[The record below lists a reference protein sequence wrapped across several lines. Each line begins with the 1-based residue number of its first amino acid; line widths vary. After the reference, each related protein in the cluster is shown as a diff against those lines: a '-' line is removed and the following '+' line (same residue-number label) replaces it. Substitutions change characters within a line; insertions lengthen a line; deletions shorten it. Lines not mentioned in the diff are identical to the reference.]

1 MNVVLVDDHPA
12 YRQSLRIALSTVTGM
27 KVVGEAGNA
36 RDGCQIIQSCRPDI
50 AVVDFMLGDSDG
62 VSMARELRRQR
73 VRTPIVMLG
82 RLPHPSFLGDAV
94 RAGVRGY
101 ILKTE
106 PLERVFRAIATVA
119 AGGRYFSPA
128 LEWPLQDA
136 PAAGGDLDQLSHRE
150 REVLCLLME
159 GQASKDIARSL
170 CISVRTVDAHRLH
183 INRKLGVRS
192 PSMLTHLLAARG
204 LIAG

>member
-1 MNVVLVDDHPA
+1 MNVVLVDDHAA
-12 YRQSLRIALSTVTGM
+12 YRQSFRIALSTLTGM
-27 KVVGEAGNA
+27 NVVGEAGNA
-36 RDGCQIIQSCRPDI
+36 RDGCRVIQTCQPDI

-62 VSMARELRRQR
+62 VSLARELRRQR

-82 RLPHPSFLGDAV
+82 RLPHPIFLDDAV

-106 PLERVFRAIATVA
+106 PLERVFRALAVVA
-119 AGGRYFSPA
+119 AGDRYFSPQ
-128 LEWPLQDA
+128 LESLLRESPSNQNE
-136 PAAGGDLDQLSHRE
+136 LDKLSRRE

-159 GQASKDIARSL
+159 GQSSKDIARAL
-170 CISVRTVDAHRLH
+170 YISVRTVDAHRLH

-204 LIAG
+204 LLA